1 MNKICVKVSIDCLK
15 GEQMTKKGK
24 SKKIGNRKKKV

>member
-24 SKKIGNRKKKV
+24 SKKLAIEKKKV